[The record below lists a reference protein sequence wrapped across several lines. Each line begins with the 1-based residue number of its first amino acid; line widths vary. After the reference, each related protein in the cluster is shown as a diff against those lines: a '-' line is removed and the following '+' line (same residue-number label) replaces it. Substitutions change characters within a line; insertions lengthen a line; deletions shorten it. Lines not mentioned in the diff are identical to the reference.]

1 MTPPRTRIVLVAHLS
16 FSGFSKRQPRTDG
29 NHMCSRDGD
38 VLPRRRCG
46 SRRSPWRGRGPRSV
60 WTPGWR
66 DRRMLA
72 ASLAQAADA
81 CWLDQ
86 APLLHVIQSLDFGVV
101 TCTTVTVPSLKVC
114 CPQKTSLMVDRVQR
128 DRKCVHPVVSILFFS
143 VSAKLWEEEKRCI
156 KKTYNRCSRVG
167 VHSCSVHV

>member
-1 MTPPRTRIVLVAHLS
+1 MWLPTFAMAWPRPAVGLDSGLARPADAGRVPRAGRRRLLARSGSCARTTRPDHRFFAAC
-16 FSGFSKRQPRTDG
+16 RA
-29 NHMCSRDGD
+29 
-38 VLPRRRCG
+38 PRRR
-46 SRRSPWRGRGPRSV
+46 
-60 WTPGWR
+60 
-66 DRRMLA
+66 
-72 ASLAQAADA
+72 
-81 CWLDQ
+81 
-86 APLLHVIQSLDFGVV
+86 VIQSLDFGVV